1 MKTKAILYIPLL
13 ILLAVCLNSRIYA
26 QEKMSAADRA
36 DKMTER
42 LNQQLSFSDDQ
53 YKVVHDI
60 IYDYMSTH
68 TKADFDRDELHAEI
82 EKVLTTEQKDKFEKM
97 KTDMQNHRGF
107 HKNSE

>member
-1 MKTKAILYIPLL
+1 MKTRAILYFPLL
-13 ILLAVCLNSRIYA
+13 LLCVVCLSGNIFP
-26 QEKMSAADRA
+26 QEKMSASDRA

-68 TKADFDRDELHAEI
+68 TRADFDRDELNGEI
-82 EKVLTTEQKDKFEKM
+82 EKVLSTDKKISL
-97 KTDMQNHRGF
+97 K
-107 HKNSE
+107 K